1 MTCPSCG
8 SQVHYGHSFCTR
20 CGKPV
25 AAGAARVPQSPAGVH
40 HAATGGGGGSAIAG
54 FILGLFSLLAWLL
67 PIVGLPVSIAGL
79 VFGIKG
85 TRSESKVVAIIGIV
99 LCVLGLVLSIA
110 NAAIGAYLGATGQL

>member
-8 SQVHYGHSFCTR
+8 APIQHSHSFCTR

-25 AAGAARVPQSPAGVH
+25 AAGAARVPQSPAGAPQ
-40 HAATGGGGGSAIAG
+40 AASGGGGGSAIAG
-54 FILGLFSLLAWLL
+54 FVLGVFSLLAWLL
-67 PIVGLPVSIAGL
+67 PIIGLPVSIAGL

-85 TRSESKVVAIIGIV
+85 TRTESKVVAIIGIV
-99 LCVLGLVLSIA
+99 LSVLGLVLSIV